1 MTSAFHMRRS
11 ELLFARAGLSVTPFP
26 VDFRTSAAPRS
37 FMDLLPGAGSLYNTE
52 AALRECYGYLYYKL
66 VKTG

>member
-1 MTSAFHMRRS
+1 VTSAFHMRRS
-11 ELLFARAGLSVTPFP
+11 ALLFSRAGLSVTPFP

-37 FMDLLPGAGSLYNTE
+37 FMDLLPRAGSLESTE
-52 AALRECYGYLYYKL
+52 TALREVYGYLYYRL